1 MKRKEIE
8 KKKVELNK
16 ILKEP
21 DTEKEPD
28 TGARRKKLEAL
39 AKEVGASVTRMGKV
53 LVKQG
58 RAGEQEYREEN
69 QITESEI
76 VHNIQES
83 LQTHVMIDMCNTA
96 ARNFWIT
103 LVAMLIAVF
112 AMLAA
117 WTGVVVD
124 WWCSQ

>member
-8 KKKVELNK
+8 KRKGELDE
-16 ILKEP
+16 ILKEA
-21 DTEKEPD
+21 DA
-28 TGARRKKLEAL
+28 GVRLQKLTAL
-39 AKEVGASVTRMGKV
+39 AKEIGASVTKMGNV
-53 LVKQG
+53 QTGHDAARVHYVSQ
-58 RAGEQEYREEN
+58 N
-69 QITESEI
+69 IITESEI

-103 LVAMLIAVF
+103 LVAMLITLF

-117 WTGVVVD
+117 WTGVIVD